1 MGSTQTLDISTI
13 AQIHEISLRLAADEY
28 AKFTKKNRN
37 ERRQVMHSDFDT
49 YESLIFHYNEEVE
62 NIMSK
67 ANQALL
73 AELGISTETF
83 EDSVITLM
91 ERGLFQQI
99 YMLNAAAR
107 QKIKE
112 SIAPTKEVTET

>member
-1 MGSTQTLDISTI
+1 MRYLSGWLLMSMPSSQ
-13 AQIHEISLRLAADEY
+13 
-28 AKFTKKNRN
+28 KKNRN